1 MMRATRFK
9 KKPPAKQQGR
19 PKGSRT
25 LWTAEEKR
33 KLLRPIEPAM
43 DYAIADLCEATGVPL
58 RVLRRLMDQG
68 LPFRKIGGS
77 RFILGSDWISW
88 TKANL
93 ETRGAS

>member
-1 MMRATRFK
+1 
-9 KKPPAKQQGR
+9 
-19 PKGSRT
+19 
-25 LWTAEEKR
+25 
-33 KLLRPIEPAM
+33 M

-77 RFILGSDWISW
+77 RFVLGSDWISW